1 MEGDRERQRKK
12 RMGDLGRQIRKREWK
27 EIEEDGGRWEQ
38 EELKKGRRKERL
50 RGSKGRKRVKK

>member
-27 EIEEDGGRWEQ
+27 EIEEDGGRWE
-38 EELKKGRRKERL
+38 
-50 RGSKGRKRVKK
+50 